1 MAPDRLQLWRA
12 LLGNSGA
19 DKEIQVVLDRRQGE
33 RRQRVQAV
41 EQEQRQEERRD
52 PLSSAVPEV
61 ASFLGEGTRWRGEL
75 RFTGAVRVDGHMEGV
90 VIRGEALI
98 IGERGF
104 VSGEIEVEVL
114 QVRGQVQGNITAKKR
129 VELLESSRVT
139 STIRA
144 PSLVIWKGAT
154 FDGQCEMPS
163 PQADR

>member
-1 MAPDRLQLWRA
+1 M
-12 LLGNSGA
+12 GHSGD
-19 DKEIQVVLDRRQGE
+19 DKDIQVVFDRRQGE
-33 RRQRVQAV
+33 RRQRVLAV
-41 EQEQRQEERRD
+41 EQERRQEERRD
-52 PLSSAVPEV
+52 PLSSAVPEID
-61 ASFLGEGTRWRGEL
+61 SFLGEGTRWKGEL
-75 RFTGAVRVDGHMEGV
+75 SFTGAVRVDGHMEGM

-98 IGERGF
+98 IGEGGF

-114 QVRGQVQGNITAKKR
+114 QVRGQVQGKITARKR

-163 PQADR
+163 LQANP

>member
-1 MAPDRLQLWRA
+1 VAPDRLQLWRA